1 MSDQIQITVDRDVY
15 ERLQT
20 LMVPPISDA
29 NAVIKGLLFHD
40 GHASRSAVALEAS
53 EQHFTYAQ
61 ELERSSMGIY
71 ESGGGT

>member
-1 MSDQIQITVDRDVY
+1 MSNQVQVMIDQDVY

-20 LMVPPISDA
+20 LMVPPVSDI
-29 NAVIKGLLFHD
+29 NSVIKSLLFHD
-40 GHASRSAVALEAS
+40 GRASLAAFSVEA
-53 EQHFTYAQ
+53 EGQHFTYAE